1 VSFVA
6 KYGIHLREGGI
17 TTMSIFYFE
26 TIIKMS
32 KENLDS
38 ADKLI
43 GSWDDKLKT
52 ATRKDLLQYKEL
64 LLQPIPPD
72 KQEYLLNLLK
82 AYMPSYEKTEELM
95 KTLSSLSSVESETNI
110 PTYILR
116 TIVFDFDSQYQA
128 DKDIASRYVD
138 KFPRDCF
145 ASWSNNLPNQDNLR
159 DILDLIVIAI
169 IQRRGS
175 KLRGKVRRFVGK
187 AILKILGE
195 YEK

>member
-1 VSFVA
+1 VPSVA
-6 KYGIHLREGGI
+6 QYSIHLRKGGI

-26 TIIKMS
+26 EIVKMS

-38 ADKLI
+38 VNKLI
-43 GSWDDKLKT
+43 GSWDDKLRT
-52 ATRKDLLQYKEL
+52 ATRRDLLQYKEL
-64 LLQPIPPD
+64 LLQPIHTD

-82 AYMPSYEKTEELM
+82 AYISRYEKMEELM
-95 KTLSSLSSVESETNI
+95 KAWPSGAFEAETNI
-110 PTYILR
+110 PTYILK
-116 TIVFDFDSQYQA
+116 TIVFNFDSQYQA

-138 KFPRDCF
+138 KFSRDCF
-145 ASWSNNLPNQDNLR
+145 ASWLNNLPNQDNLR

-169 IQRRGS
+169 IQCRGS